1 MSETAIQVADPQVTV
16 PAVARAEKPV
26 TDKQAKLAMMEAKF
40 DKLKPLKIRAVATTG
55 RFIEQEGEHHM
66 ARAYLANAIEEFL
79 DDQQRWEKLATK
91 AKGDGNEKAEAMYYR
106 LVAYSREQVA
116 KIAMNLNRTRRKI
129 DPGEGPGPNVPTMPP
144 RSVITNNTQINVNPP
159 KPPEPNGNPA

>member
-16 PAVARAEKPV
+16 PAVAKAEKPV
-26 TDKQAKLAMMEAKF
+26 TDKQAKAAMMEARF
-40 DKLKPLKIRAVATTG
+40 DKLKPLQMRAVATVG
-55 RFIEQEGEHHM
+55 RFVEQEGEHHM

-79 DDQQRWEKLATK
+79 DDQRRWERLAKK
-91 AKGDGNEKAEAMYYR
+91 ANEDGNEKAEAMYYR

-116 KIAMNLNRTRRKI
+116 RIAMNLNRTRRKI

-144 RSVITNNTQINVNPP
+144 RSVITNNTQINVNP
-159 KPPEPNGNPA
+159 KPEPNGNTT